1 VVSLMDF
8 ARSMSR
14 PAPTRQQRQRRSVT
28 EPRKRRKLQ
37 PGCRAGDHG
46 LCGPDS
52 PGHGTCSRCGKTVR
66 VTASSAPLERRRCH
80 DCRRID
86 PAPYGK
92 RVEPEP
98 PSPCEL
104 CGSPYAPGPRTR
116 GKPQQRF
123 CSKSCAQAWRN
134 GARPP
139 YTRVQD
145 GDYGTARNAR
155 KRRRLRVR
163 AETWDGVSDAQILER
178 DGWRCGICR
187 TRIGKSFKHPH
198 PRSAS
203 IDHIIPLSMGGDDTA
218 ANKRAAH
225 LACNCGRRNWAG
237 WEQVALIG

>member
-1 VVSLMDF
+1 
-8 ARSMSR
+8 MSR

-28 EPRKRRKLQ
+28 EPQKRRKLQ

-52 PGHGTCSRCGKTVR
+52 PAHGACSECGKTVR
-66 VTASSAPLERRRCH
+66 IGGRSAPPEARRCR
-80 DCRRID
+80 DCQRAR
-86 PAPYGK
+86 PKKTP
-92 RVEPEP
+92 RTLPEQL
-98 PSPCEL
+98 CEL
-104 CGSPYAPGPRTR
+104 CATPYVPRFPAKR
-116 GKPQQRF
+116 EVPQRF

-145 GDYGTARNAR
+145 GDYGSARNAR

-187 TRIGKSFKHPH
+187 KRIGKSFKHPH